1 MEDLL
6 TERWMLLFGAYH
18 LVAPVLEAQ
27 AEQYARISYK
37 ICVGEDEAFD
47 KTYGKLANKG
57 SI

>member
-1 MEDLL
+1 
-6 TERWMLLFGAYH
+6 MLLSGANH

-37 ICVGEDEAFD
+37 IRVSEDETFD